1 VVKREAAA
9 RGGVTAEGGL
19 EEAAKVVATVAVME
33 EEGLVVVE
41 QEAGKAE
48 VEKGGVERAL
58 VVVSVGK
65 CSPAVS

>member
-1 VVKREAAA
+1 MVAA
-9 RGGVTAEGGL
+9 
-19 EEAAKVVATVAVME
+19 VVAVTE
-33 EEGLVVVE
+33 EEKEGTLVEEEVLVVVE

-48 VEKGGVERAL
+48 VEKGGVGRAL